1 MSAPVNITKQVIIIY
16 GLELLIYCS
25 TDISGMPVLHVELDA
40 ENTVVRKRG
49 FFKYCSFIN
58 L

>member
-16 GLELLIYCS
+16 GSELLIYCS
-25 TDISGMPVLHVELDA
+25 TDISGMPVLRMELDA

-49 FFKYCSFIN
+49 FLN
-58 L
+58 TAVL

>member
-25 TDISGMPVLHVELDA
+25 TDISGMPVLHVELD